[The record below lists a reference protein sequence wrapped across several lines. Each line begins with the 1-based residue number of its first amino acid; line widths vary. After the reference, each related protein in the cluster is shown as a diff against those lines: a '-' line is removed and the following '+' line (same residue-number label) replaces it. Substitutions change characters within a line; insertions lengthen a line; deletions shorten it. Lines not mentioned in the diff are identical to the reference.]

1 MTQSPNGNTQP
12 PSPPSQQEPPKP
24 QPYGPGLLMI
34 FGLGLTVLAAYCF
47 LDLFVRGMPEEWRKA
62 GNDWYIP
69 MNWVVMIAS
78 AAGAAYAFVVAALR
92 SRKAPV

>member
-1 MTQSPNGNTQP
+1 MTQNPNGNTQP

-34 FGLGLTVLAAYCF
+34 FGLALTVLAAYCF

-69 MNWVVMIAS
+69 MNWAVMIAS
-78 AAGAAYAFVVAALR
+78 AAGAAYAFVVAAVR